1 MTTAKTTV
9 ELQQRVY
16 RRPYSIE
23 HRIKR
28 GRVLTYLIV
37 ILVTLLVLMPIIWLV
52 ITSLKQRSEY
62 LTYPLRWLPEV
73 PQWTN
78 YQQAFEMVPYMRY
91 FGNSLF
97 LAWIFSTLT
106 VVTSSMAGFAFARL
120 SAPGKSRLFSII
132 LALLIVPSFVTVIP
146 QFVIFSRLHLTD
158 TYWPWVLWGLAG
170 SPFHIFLFRQ
180 FFLSIPKELEDAA
193 EVDGAT
199 IGRIY
204 WQLFLPNAKPA
215 IATSFIINFS
225 WVWGDWFYPVIY
237 LSDKNTLLSVV
248 VARGYA
254 DPQGNT
260 LVTLALAA
268 SVIYLLPLFLMFLVG
283 QKYIIQGI
291 VTSGL
296 KV

>member
-1 MTTAKTTV
+1 V
-9 ELQQRVY
+9 
-16 RRPYSIE
+16 E
-23 HRIKR
+23 HRIKWS
-28 GRVLTYLIV
+28 GVLTYLIL
-37 ILVTLLVLMPIIWLV
+37 ILITLLVITPIIWLV

-73 PQWTN
+73 AQWTN
-78 YQQAFEMVPYMRY
+78 YQQALEMVPYMRY

-106 VVTSSMAGFAFARL
+106 VITSSMAGFAFARL
-120 SAPGKSRLFSII
+120 SAAGKSRLFGLI
-132 LALLIVPSFVTVIP
+132 LAMLIVPSFVTVIP

-158 TYWPWVLWGLAG
+158 TYWPWVLWGLSG

-180 FFLSIPKELEDAA
+180 FFLNMPKELEEAA
-193 EVDGAT
+193 EVDGAS
-199 IGRIY
+199 IWRIY
-204 WQLFLPNAKPA
+204 WQLFLPNAKPV
-215 IATSFIINFS
+215 IATSFILNFS

-248 VARGYA
+248 VAKGYA

-260 LVTLALAA
+260 LVPLALAA
-268 SVIYLLPLFLMFLVG
+268 SVIYLLPLFLMFLFG
-283 QKYIIQGI
+283 QKYIIQGL

-296 KV
+296 KG